1 MASRRQFLTHT
12 LAGATLAAGTVTL
25 LPFAA
30 RAMKH
35 ASDVFET
42 KVGKFT
48 VHPVSHASFVMETP
62 LGTIF
67 VDPVGAAPV
76 YTQFPEADLVL
87 ITHQHGDHFSD
98 ETLKGVVREKTQM
111 ITNPAVHGMLA
122 DDMKAKAKPIANG
135 EQTTFNGITIDA
147 IPAHNLTEERMK
159 FHPPGRDN
167 GYVLTFG
174 GSGGGEGEETFRVY
188 ISGDT
193 EDVAEMRA
201 LKNIDLAFVCMNLPF
216 TMEAET
222 AADAV
227 NEFKPAAVYPYHYR
241 GRDGGTQ
248 DPAVFAGLVN
258 GSEVKMGEWYS

>member
-1 MASRRQFLTHT
+1 MTSRRQFLTHT
-12 LAGATLAAGTVTL
+12 LAGATLAAGATTV

-35 ASDVFET
+35 GSDVFET
-42 KVGKFT
+42 KAGKIT
-48 VHPVSHASFVMETP
+48 IHPVSHASFVMETP
-62 LGTIF
+62 AGTIY

-76 YTQFPEADLVL
+76 YTEFPDADLVL

-98 ETLKGVVREKTQM
+98 ETLNGVVRDKTQM

-122 DDMKAKAKPIANG
+122 DDMKSKAKAIANG
-135 EQTTFNGITIDA
+135 EQTTFNGVTIDA

-159 FHPPGRDN
+159 FHPKGRDN

-174 GSGGGEGEETFRVY
+174 EGDETFRVY

-201 LKNIDLAFVCMNLPF
+201 LENIDLAFVCMNLPF
-216 TMEAET
+216 TMDATT

-248 DPAVFAGLVN
+248 DPAEFAKLVN
-258 GSEVKMGEWYS
+258 GPEVKMGEWYA